1 MPIPPVKRTAG
12 RVALCPSVIQP
23 KGPWRRSSEPSGNE
37 LRVRLKTVLRRR
49 MATIRFRSCGALA
62 MERARV
68 LPSRSVSPGLSKVKF
83 KNCPASN
90 SNSSGFSKQKAVVPA
105 LGDNHQAMNLA
116 RKKDMK
122 SDSIR
127 VSCCGRALILSAR
140 TRVSK
145 TLYAVSDSLFEEVG

>member
-12 RVALCPSVIQP
+12 RVELCASVIRP
-23 KGPWRRSSEPSGNE
+23 KGPWRRSSEPSGND
-37 LRVRLKTVLRRR
+37 LRVRLKTVVRRR

-68 LPSRSVSPGLSKVKF
+68 LPSRSVWPGLSKIKL

-105 LGDNHQAMNLA
+105 LGDNDQAMNCLE
-116 RKKDMK
+116 KDMK
-122 SDSIR
+122 SDSIQ

-140 TRVSK
+140 TRVLK
-145 TLYAVSDSLFEEVG
+145 TLYAVSVSLFEEVG

>member
-12 RVALCPSVIQP
+12 RVELCASVIQP
-23 KGPWRRSSEPSGNE
+23 KGPWRRSSLPRGNE
-37 LRVRLKTVLRRR
+37 LRVRLKTVVRRR

-68 LPSRSVSPGLSKVKF
+68 LPSRSVWPGLSKIKL

-105 LGDNHQAMNLA
+105 LGDNDQAMNCLEKGYEE
-116 RKKDMK
+116 RFNPGVLLRPGFDPLRSDPRFKDPVRR
-122 SDSIR
+122 I
-127 VSCCGRALILSAR
+127 GFPL
-140 TRVSK
+140 
-145 TLYAVSDSLFEEVG
+145 